1 MRDLETVSI
10 AIETAETGHLVFG
23 TLHTTTAAS
32 TIDRIIDQFPPDRQ
46 SQVRVML
53 SESLRGVISQT
64 LCKKI
69 GGGRVAA
76 REILLSIP
84 AISNLIR
91 EGKTFQIPSV
101 MQTNRKAGMVT
112 LNDALMELVDGKQVE
127 PKEAYMKAVEKA
139 GFAAALRAK
148 RHDVSFLGEG

>member
-1 MRDLETVSI
+1 M
-10 AIETAETGHLVFG
+10 FG
-23 TLHTTTAAS
+23 TLHTTTASS

-76 REILLSIP
+76 REILLTIP

-112 LNDALMELVDGKQVE
+112 LNDALMELVDGKQVD